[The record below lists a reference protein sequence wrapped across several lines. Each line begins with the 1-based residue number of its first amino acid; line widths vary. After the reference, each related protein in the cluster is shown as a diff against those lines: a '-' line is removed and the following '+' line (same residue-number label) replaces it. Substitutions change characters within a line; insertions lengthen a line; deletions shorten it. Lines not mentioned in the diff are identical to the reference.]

1 MRYKIRDIDEFENE
15 GREPAFI
22 DGEIKLN
29 AGAKIVRSRMHGPA
43 FLNKN
48 AQIGPD
54 ADIGRYFGTNENS
67 YIARSTVGNY
77 CSFGARTAINP
88 FNHPDN
94 WLSINEFQYHP
105 KSFDWIDEYNDMER
119 LSREGDM
126 FPRVEIGS
134 DVWIGHNVN
143 VMAGVTVGHGAI
155 IAAGAVVTKD
165 VPPYAIVAGVAAEI
179 KRFRFAEKT
188 IEKLLH
194 SQWWELSLTELSGL
208 PYRDVERCLDSIAE
222 IKSRKAALGEQG

>member
-1 MRYKIRDIDEFENE
+1 MSYTIRQIDDFENT
-15 GREPAFI
+15 GRDPAFI

-29 AGAKIVRSRMHGPA
+29 AGAKIVRSQFEGPG

-48 AQIGPD
+48 AQVGPD
-54 ADIGRYFGTNENS
+54 AVIGRYFGTNENS
-67 YIARSTVGNY
+67 YIARSTVGNF

-88 FNHPDN
+88 FNHPVD

-105 KSFDWIDEYNDMER
+105 KSFDWIDEYNEMER
-119 LSREGDM
+119 LSRAGDM

-165 VPPYAIVAGVAAEI
+165 IPPYAIVAGVPAEI
-179 KRFRFAEKT
+179 KRFRFSDAT
-188 IEKLLH
+188 IERLLK
-194 SQWWELSLTELSGL
+194 SEWWTLSLKQLSGL
-208 PYRDVERCLDSIAE
+208 PFRNVEACLDEVDAI
-222 IKSRKAALGEQG
+222 KAATHASDG